1 MMNSRHVE
9 KALAIPL
16 LLIAAVLALTGCV
29 APPSAVTTQTYAP
42 QPYTQSVET
51 QQTYPSQGYPA
62 PGYSSQTYPSQI
74 YPNQSYPTQTYQ
86 TQTYQTPGYQPG
98 YFATICMAGNYT
110 CPVPANTPPGTNCA
124 CPGVGAPSYGV
135 AR

>member
-1 MMNSRHVE
+1 MTHSRHAE

-16 LLIAAVLALTGCV
+16 LLIAAALALTGCV
-29 APPSAVTTQTYAP
+29 APPSAVVTQTYAT

-51 QQTYPSQGYPA
+51 QQTYPNQAYPTQSYQTQGYPTQ
-62 PGYSSQTYPSQI
+62 SYPTQG
-74 YPNQSYPTQTYQ
+74 YPTQTYQ
-86 TQTYQTPGYQPG
+86 TQTQTYQPG

-124 CPGVGAPSYGV
+124 CPGIGAQSYGV